1 MCQKIDRSFFNRLA
15 ALDPGEVCR
24 RTLAQYDRKKKRYRI
39 EAFGIPYEVDPELG
53 DILPVG
59 EVRRPV
65 SVELGLLVLFYLLS
79 VQDIPLAEKWVN
91 EFSLKGGALF
101 FRGPHAIR
109 NREIADR
116 FGNDIDGFKA
126 VCTGLGAQP
135 LTMGDA
141 AFRFQVLPRIPVV
154 VVLWYGDDEFEASA
168 KLLMD
173 ATIDSH
179 LPLDVIYALAVELV
193 EMLLGN
199 R

>member
-39 EAFGIPYEVDPELG
+39 EAFGIPYEVD
-53 DILPVG
+53 V
-59 EVRRPV
+59 
-65 SVELGLLVLFYLLS
+65 YLLS

-141 AFRFQVLPRIPVV
+141 AYRFQVLPRIPVV